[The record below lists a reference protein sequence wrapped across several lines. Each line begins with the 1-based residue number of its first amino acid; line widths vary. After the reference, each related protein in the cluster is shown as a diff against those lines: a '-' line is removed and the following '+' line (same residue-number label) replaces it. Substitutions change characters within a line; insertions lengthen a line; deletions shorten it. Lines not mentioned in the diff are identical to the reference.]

1 MHPVAASG
9 PAGAG
14 NLERP
19 PLLADCYFPPGFRS
33 VASLY
38 YPQPILITLA
48 NELNVSYGETT
59 NIPTILQAAYAVG
72 LVTICPM
79 GDLVRRRP
87 LVLLCVAS
95 AAVLSLILALVPN
108 LRAFQAIN
116 VSSGKRPISGHGVVC

>member
-1 MHPVAASG
+1 MKARGRGAVA
-9 PAGAG
+9 PAAWKACTRR
-14 NLERP
+14 LTFDLHR
-19 PLLADCYFPPGFRS
+19 LCS

-48 NELNVSYGETT
+48 DELNVTYDETT

-108 LRAFQAIN
+108 LRAFQAVN
-116 VSSGKRPISGHGVVC
+116 VSPPRPVSRLREPY